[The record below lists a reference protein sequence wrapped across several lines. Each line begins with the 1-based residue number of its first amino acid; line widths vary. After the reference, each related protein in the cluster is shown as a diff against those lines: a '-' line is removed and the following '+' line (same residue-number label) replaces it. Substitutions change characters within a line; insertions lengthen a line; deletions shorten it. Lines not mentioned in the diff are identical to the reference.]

1 MLAID
6 GVEEPDASEE
16 DPGGQQE
23 LAVTADSFVW
33 ACGAAEST
41 EEGGSQS
48 QLRIHLLS

>member
-6 GVEEPDASEE
+6 EVEEPDASKE

-23 LAVTADSFVW
+23 LVVTVDSFVW
-33 ACGAAEST
+33 ACRAAEST
-41 EEGGSQS
+41 EESGSQS